1 MTGANLDLLGA
12 LLMGLAA
19 SSHCFA
25 MCGGVSAAL
34 SMAIPA
40 PHQRFT
46 PRLAYLLCYNV
57 GRIASYV
64 LAGALA
70 GGLLASL
77 AELGQSRHALV
88 GLQLVA
94 ALMMMAVG
102 LYLAGWWQ
110 GVLAIE
116 RLGARLWPLIRP
128 LANRCLPL
136 RTPLAALPFGMV
148 WGWLPC
154 GMVYSMLTWSAAA
167 GSAGQGAL
175 VMLSFGIGTLPTL
188 FALGGLADRLRY
200 WLAQRSLRLGSAIL
214 LILFGLHALWVG
226 IRLL

>member
-1 MTGANLDLLGA
+1 MTANLDLLGA

-40 PHQRFT
+40 THQH
-46 PRLAYLLCYNV
+46 PLGRLAYLLCYNL
-57 GRIASYV
+57 GRILSYM
-64 LAGALA
+64 LAGALV
-70 GGLLASL
+70 GGVFAS
-77 AELGQSRHALV
+77 AVEIGQGKHALV
-88 GLQLVA
+88 WLQLA
-94 ALMMMAVG
+94 AGIMMLAVG

-110 GVLAIE
+110 GVLRIE
-116 RLGARLWPLIRP
+116 QLGARLWSHLRP
-128 LANRCLPL
+128 LAQRCLPL
-136 RTPLAALPFGMV
+136 RRPLAALPFGMI

-154 GMVYSMLTWSAAA
+154 GMVYSILTWSAASGGA
-167 GSAGQGAL
+167 GAGAL
-175 VMLSFGIGTLPTL
+175 LMLSFGLGTLPTL

-200 WLAQRSLRLGSAIL
+200 WLARRELRLAGGL
-214 LILFGLHALWVG
+214 LMLLLGGHTLWVA